1 MPQNEVVVV
10 QVRHIADLVC
20 LFIFSSFYILISS
33 SFYAFHLDWF
43 FHLSSVCFSSIFFL
57 RDPSIS
63 SPRFGTTA
71 QMVELIGAGR
81 MAGRC
86 YVPIWSVPMGLPH
99 TPRAPRVLTGPQP
112 TSGRPFFS
120 FSFLFFLL
128 FVFFKN
134 FLKSEHLSKIK
145 NSN

>member
-1 MPQNEVVVV
+1 MPHNEVIAV

-71 QMVELIGAGR
+71 QMVELIGAGL
-81 MAGRC
+81 MA
-86 YVPIWSVPMGLPH
+86 
-99 TPRAPRVLTGPQP
+99 
-112 TSGRPFFS
+112 SGRISWSRRWSGVGEWRQGFAGLFS
-120 FSFLFFLL
+120 
-128 FVFFKN
+128 
-134 FLKSEHLSKIK
+134 
-145 NSN
+145 